1 MILTTVKMNKYNKY
15 NFSEQC
21 WSETVVLGVC
31 YLGRGVSVVPAASV
45 RSIQSLQRGRQA
57 PPPVAS
63 SRQSPTPTPQRRL
76 VPTAHLRRDER
87 SDVRSTAHSQRTE
100 VASPPRLF
108 LPERGRRTRRRLPG
122 VPACSWRA
130 GWPRRG
136 DSWGLGA
143 HCPAGWTGST
153 SAGTGPG

>member
-1 MILTTVKMNKYNKY
+1 MILTAVKMNKYNKY

-63 SRQSPTPTPQRRL
+63 SQQSPTPTPQRRL

-87 SDVRSTAHSQRTE
+87 SDVRSTAQSEDGGRVSTAAVLTRAWKEDTE
-100 VASPPRLF
+100 KTPRRPSML
-108 LPERGRRTRRRLPG
+108 LEGRLATARRLL
-122 VPACSWRA
+122 
-130 GWPRRG
+130 
-136 DSWGLGA
+136 GLGSSLP
-143 HCPAGWTGST
+143 CRLDR
-153 SAGTGPG
+153 